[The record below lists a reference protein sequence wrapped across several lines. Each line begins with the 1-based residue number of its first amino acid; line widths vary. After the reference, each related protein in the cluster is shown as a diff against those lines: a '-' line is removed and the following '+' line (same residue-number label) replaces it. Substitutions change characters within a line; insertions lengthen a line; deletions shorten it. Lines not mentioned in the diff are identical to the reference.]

1 MLYHL
6 SYVGV
11 GGLKVYLLPLA
22 LPDNGSEAI
31 HTRRQDMPSTI
42 DEILEG
48 ARGRLH
54 RVQPRQ
60 AAEEQARGAL
70 LVDTRTA
77 PQRANQGGI
86 PGAIVIDR
94 TVLEWRLDP
103 VSPDRIPQ
111 ATDHNVRIILVC
123 AEGYSS
129 SLAAAS
135 LQDIGLV
142 NATDVIGGFEAWK
155 AAGLPVAR

>member
-1 MLYHL
+1 
-6 SYVGV
+6 VGV
-11 GGLKVYLLPLA
+11 VGVKVYLLPIA
-22 LPDNGSEAI
+22 LPDNDCRAI
-31 HTRRQDMPSTI
+31 HTRRQDMPPTI
-42 DEILEG
+42 EEIL
-48 ARGRLH
+48 ARARSRL
-54 RVQPRQ
+54 RRIEPSQ

-77 PQRANQGGI
+77 PQRAAQGEI

-103 VSPDRIPQ
+103 VSPDRVPQ

-129 SLAAAS
+129 SLAAAA

-142 NATDVIGGFEAWK
+142 NATDVIGGFQAWK
-155 AAGLPVAR
+155 AAGLPVER